1 MASVS
6 VATAGSE
13 STATL
18 LYACVAEQG
27 TQAHPHVK
35 GDALADSPDAPRNL
49 ADMVHFLCALHGRH
63 PGVIDHAAGRAVEPG
78 ARRWLTRASEALGVE
93 RAYLARLAVAVGPV
107 PGTPGGAGNEAM
119 LVAQRSALG
128 VLAQSDRRGC
138 ALGAALAFA
147 VDWAAVRGPLDR
159 AADILQTLGKEINVS
174 PSPSAENAP
183 SSETPGEAK
192 PIPVEVRSP
201 PPSALDSILGLI
213 SPLLHPLAT
222 VGVVIVFVVFI
233 LFQREDL
240 RNRVIKLAG
249 SNDLQSATAA
259 IDDAAG
265 RLSRFFLMQVALN
278 TSFGVLVGIGLLV
291 IGVPSAI
298 LWGILAAIMRFVPY
312 VGVFIAA
319 FFPLTLSVAVDP
331 GWSMLLWAGALIF
344 LTELVIGQVF
354 EPLLVGHSS
363 GLSPVAVVASA
374 TFWTAPR
381 TTLRYCSADCW

>member
-6 VATAGSE
+6 VAAARGE
-13 STATL
+13 SRATL

-93 RAYLARLAVAVGPV
+93 RAYLTRLAVAVGPV

-159 AADILQTLGKEINVS
+159 AARRLGIDPPHFGLGGPGGIRPIADGCDEERALLFGARQLALQQRGLWDLLEARAQARATL
-174 PSPSAENAP
+174 
-183 SSETPGEAK
+183 
-192 PIPVEVRSP
+192 
-201 PPSALDSILGLI
+201 
-213 SPLLHPLAT
+213 
-222 VGVVIVFVVFI
+222 
-233 LFQREDL
+233 
-240 RNRVIKLAG
+240 
-249 SNDLQSATAA
+249 
-259 IDDAAG
+259 
-265 RLSRFFLMQVALN
+265 
-278 TSFGVLVGIGLLV
+278 
-291 IGVPSAI
+291 
-298 LWGILAAIMRFVPY
+298 
-312 VGVFIAA
+312 
-319 FFPLTLSVAVDP
+319 
-331 GWSMLLWAGALIF
+331 
-344 LTELVIGQVF
+344 
-354 EPLLVGHSS
+354 
-363 GLSPVAVVASA
+363 
-374 TFWTAPR
+374 
-381 TTLRYCSADCW
+381 